1 MNVPTG
7 MFNRLFFIGCVQR
20 SWTTLCIWDNFV
32 QNVILYLFKSRDKLN
47 TLTEV
52 LSVETANRRE
62 RHPGDSPQATDF
74 KNKRIVQK
82 NRVDSAGEDLNGT
95 ENFRILKKSLEKI

>member
-1 MNVPTG
+1 M
-7 MFNRLFFIGCVQR
+7 
-20 SWTTLCIWDNFV
+20 

-74 KNKRIVQK
+74 ENKKSVQK
-82 NRVDSAGEDLNGT
+82 ESCGFCWGGLERYRNFSYTEKKILRKSRGVISLNQRKREETYGRKAKT
-95 ENFRILKKSLEKI
+95 KI

>member
-1 MNVPTG
+1 MELT
-7 MFNRLFFIGCVQR
+7 FCEECQLLFCSSFISVKFR
-20 SWTTLCIWDNFV
+20 MNFV
-32 QNVILYLFKSRDKLN
+32 QNVLLYLFKSHDKLN

-74 KNKRIVQK
+74 ENKKVCKRIV
-82 NRVDSAGEDLNGT
+82 
-95 ENFRILKKSLEKI
+95 

>member
-1 MNVPTG
+1 MELTFCG
-7 MFNRLFFIGCVQR
+7 ECQLLFWFRFISVKFR
-20 SWTTLCIWDNFV
+20 MNFV

-82 NRVDSAGEDLNGT
+82 NCVDSAGKDLNGT
-95 ENFRILKKSLEKI
+95 ENFRILKKRF

>member
-1 MNVPTG
+1 MELT
-7 MFNRLFFIGCVQR
+7 FCEECQLLFWFCFISVKFR
-20 SWTTLCIWDNFV
+20 MNFV
-32 QNVILYLFKSRDKLN
+32 QNVLLYLFKSRDKLN

-74 KNKRIVQK
+74 ENKKVYKRIVW
-82 NRVDSAGEDLNGT
+82 
-95 ENFRILKKSLEKI
+95 ILLGRT